1 MSTAPDR
8 SNLLMIK
15 GAPFN
20 AETPIEG
27 LRQELTPTVLHYVRS
42 NFDLPDHDGT
52 LTIGGAVE
60 RPLTLSL
67 AELRALGEETLTVTL
82 ECAGNGRVGL
92 MPLPTGEPWTGQAVG
107 TATWTGVPLRRVLEE
122 AGPRASGVE
131 VAFTGADHGHYKGG
145 ADIHFVRS
153 LSVAR
158 ALDPA
163 TGVLIAWAMNG
174 EPLNADHGAP
184 LRLLVPGWYGMGAVK
199 WLARIEVLEAPYQG
213 QFQTKSYVFEWPD
226 RAWEPVTAMRPRAL
240 ITAPV
245 EDETLSPGIVT
256 VRGKAWS
263 GGGPITAVEVSIDG
277 AGEWQPATLAPPTG
291 ENIWQEWSF
300 DWTLGPQEI
309 GRHVVR
315 ARATDA
321 AGATQPDM
329 PEWNRLGYG
338 NNAAQVLVVYVR

>member
-1 MSTAPDR
+1 MTATPDR
-8 SNLLMIK
+8 SQLLMIK

-20 AETPIEG
+20 AETPLEG
-27 LRQELTPTVLHYVRS
+27 LRGDLTPTELHYVRS
-42 NFDLPDHDGT
+42 NFDLPAHDGT

-60 RPLTLSL
+60 TPLTLTL
-67 AELRALGEETLTVTL
+67 ADLKALGEETLTVTL

-107 TATWTGVPLRRVLEE
+107 TATWTGVPLHAVL
-122 AGPRASGVE
+122 AKARPHASGVD

-153 LSVAR
+153 LSVER
-158 ALDPA
+158 ATDPA
-163 TGVLIAWAMNG
+163 AQVLIAWAMNG

-199 WLARIEVLEAPYQG
+199 WLSRIEVLEKPYQG
-213 QFQTKSYVFEWPD
+213 QFQTKSYVFEWQD
-226 RAWEPVTAMRPRAL
+226 REWEPVRAMRPRAL
-240 ITAPV
+240 ITTPT
-245 EDETLSPGIVT
+245 EDETIAPGTIT

-263 GGGPITAVEVSIDG
+263 GNGAITTVEISIDG
-277 AGEWQPATLAPPTG
+277 AGEWQAATLAGPTTL
-291 ENIWQEWSF
+291 NTWQ
-300 DWTLGPQEI
+300 DWTFAWTIGPKEV
-309 GRHVVR
+309 GRHVIR

-321 AGATQPDM
+321 SGATQPDL

-338 NNAAQVLVVYVR
+338 NNAAQVLVVYAR